1 MTTSNNKK
9 NGGGGG
15 GGGVDEN
22 FSVVFSKSPPNDDGV
37 LTFIYHQAIEEV
49 ECGNCHSKVI
59 IDNLSSTQCV
69 VDCDQHK
76 DHECELKLGYG
87 GLKFTNCGNACH
99 QCQGAI
105 LYKTCL
111 EHIEQRR
118 IKETVES
125 STDEDDNKDF
135 GYDTDSLKKAD
146 ADADSDDDDVGDWYT
161 NRNGY
166 QACRYCRS
174 KGNGDDECDCTY
186 SHIEHNWQKGS
197 RLLKDDRVVISTQ
210 STL

>member
-9 NGGGGG
+9 NGGG

-87 GLKFTNCGNACH
+87 RLKFTNCGNACH

-105 LYKTCL
+105 LYQTCL
-111 EHIEQRR
+111 EHIEQ
-118 IKETVES
+118 KETVES
-125 STDEDDNKDF
+125 STDEDEDDNKDF

-146 ADADSDDDDVGDWYT
+146 DDEEKGDWYT
-161 NRNGY
+161 NRDGY
-166 QACRYCRS
+166 QACRWCRS
-174 KGNGDDECDCTY
+174 KGNGTDDCSC
-186 SHIEHNWQKGS
+186 IESNKS
-197 RLLKDDRVVISTQ
+197 LLTTD
-210 STL
+210 L